1 MSIWYDKK
9 GKEYASKGKISWI
22 KVYAEY
28 LVKNL
33 RDEILAKLN
42 FHYDGLEGR
51 HSAENID
58 FNSELDVKSAIE
70 KETNQRITVD
80 TSLQASID
88 AETLQRSTADTSLQ
102 TAIETEVSARKE
114 NDNSLQ
120 TFINNETENRSNAD
134 QILQQS
140 IDDEVSERINSD
152 NNLQSQIDSEKQKL
166 DNLFAKVL
174 TKDNTTAYSPTSN
187 YHPATKK
194 YVDDIAMKAGTGDM
208 LTSVYDMNGN
218 GIVDNAEKLGG
229 YAPSYFASQAFVNSE
244 ISKLENQLNTP
255 PELTAT
261 SPDGTAIGTG
271 NWTGTGF
278 VCTAANTKYAIT
290 SANVFGGLLGFNR
303 FCLRFADPFGNK
315 WKSWSP
321 WLDVDGVSYEFFY
334 SPARKLYEALIPATT
349 LNAEEIVSLIR
360 WERAEPDIVRYG
372 KVSNM
377 FGSTTVVSD
386 DGTETT
392 TYSMHTEEGSLRD
405 CCGNYIDADT
415 QVGMAFFSG
424 DITLPTENIPQ
435 SIFVKLYLSLDTN
448 CDGSFKAQDVTAIG
462 RKVKGAAA
470 FTVETIDNFA

>member
-1 MSIWYDKK
+1 MADKYTPNK
-9 GKEYASKGKISWI
+9 APNGNTY
-22 KVYAEY
+22 
-28 LVKNL
+28 L
-33 RDEILAKLN
+33 RDWWNK
-42 FHYDGLEGR
+42 
-51 HSAENID
+51 
-58 FNSELDVKSAIE
+58 VV
-70 KETNQRITVD
+70 ETNFSTIFQVFSKHIVGSGDRH
-80 TSLQASID
+80 
-88 AETLQRSTADTSLQ
+88 TADTVDFDSETTVEEKINTEIADRENGDKELESLINSLI
-102 TAIETEVSARKE
+102 TTEATERKE
-114 NDNSLQ
+114 NDDLKANM
-120 TFINNETENRSNAD
+120 TD
-134 QILQQS
+134 
-140 IDDEVSERINSD
+140 
-152 NNLQSQIDSEKQKL
+152 
-166 DNLFAKVL
+166 VL
-174 TKDNTTAYSPTSN
+174 TKDNTTAYSPTKS

-194 YVDDIAMKAGTGDM
+194 YVDDIAINSGAGDM

-244 ISKLENQLNTP
+244 ISNLENQLNTP
-255 PELTAT
+255 PELTEV

-303 FCLRFADPFGNK
+303 FCLRFADPSGNK

-470 FTVETIDNFA
+470 FTIETIDNFA